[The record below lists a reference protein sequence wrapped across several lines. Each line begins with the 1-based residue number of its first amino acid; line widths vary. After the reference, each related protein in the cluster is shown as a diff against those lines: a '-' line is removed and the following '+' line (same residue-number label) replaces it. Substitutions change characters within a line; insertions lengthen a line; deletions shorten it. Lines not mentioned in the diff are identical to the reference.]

1 VVSFPKTKKIIP
13 RRLTEI
19 YNILLKSHGPQNWW
33 PGDTPFEIM
42 TGAVLTQNTNWLNV
56 SKAIN
61 NLKNAG
67 LLDPEKLLRNKKKV
81 PQLVKPSGFYRLKGE
96 RLLAFCEYYVT
107 RYKANAE
114 KMKKRNLKILRN
126 ELISIK
132 GIGKETADSILLYAL
147 DRPVFVVDAYT
158 RRIFSRHGYFA
169 YDDSYD
175 EIRLLFERNLPR
187 KSKIYNEYHAL
198 LVKLGKTRCKK
209 NEPLCNNCPLQHI

>member
-1 VVSFPKTKKIIP
+1 
-13 RRLTEI
+13 
-19 YNILLKSHGPQNWW
+19 LKSHGPQHWW

-81 PQLVKPSGFYRLKGE
+81 SQLVKPSGFYRLKGE

-107 RYKANAE
+107 RYKANTE

-175 EIRLLFERNLPR
+175 EIRLLFERDLPR

-209 NEPLCNNCPLQHI
+209 NEPLCNNCPLQHV

>member
-1 VVSFPKTKKIIP
+1 M
-13 RRLTEI
+13 
-19 YNILLKSHGPQNWW
+19 KSHGPQHWW

-81 PQLVKPSGFYRLKGE
+81 SQLVKPSGFYRLKGE

-107 RYKANAE
+107 RYKANTE

-175 EIRLLFERNLPR
+175 EIRLLFERDLPR

-209 NEPLCNNCPLQHI
+209 NEPLCNNCPLQHV

>member
-1 VVSFPKTKKIIP
+1 MVSFPKTKKTIP
-13 RRLTEI
+13 QRLTEI
-19 YNILLKSHGPQNWW
+19 YNILLKSHGHQHWW
-33 PGDTPFEIM
+33 PGDTAFEIM

-61 NLKNAG
+61 NLKDAG

-81 PQLVKPSGFYRLKGE
+81 SQLVKPSGFYRLKGQ
-96 RLLAFCEYYVT
+96 RLLTFCEYYVT
-107 RYKANAE
+107 RYKANT
-114 KMKKRNLKILRN
+114 KQMKKRNLKILRN

-158 RRIFSRHGYFA
+158 RRIFSRHGYFG

-198 LVKLGKTRCKK
+198 LVKLGKTKCKK
-209 NEPLCNNCPLQHI
+209 NEPLCDTCPLQHI